1 MRHDVFDVVGVGMGP
16 SNLAFATAVDEHNET
31 AAEGDRIEALFLEQ
45 KDSFGWHPGMLLEGS
60 TMQIS
65 YLKDLATLRNPRSR
79 FTFVNY
85 LQQAG
90 RLIDFINHQT
100 FFPSR
105 IEFAD
110 YLQWVAASI
119 NSAVKYQR
127 TVIGIEALAE
137 QDRNGA
143 RYRISATG
151 PEGTEEYL
159 TRSVIVATGLA
170 EKLPSWATA
179 GPRLFHNHRLLE
191 HLDKL
196 GEATENRFLVLG
208 SGQSAAEVVQHL
220 HRSYPEAVVE
230 SAFNSFGFSPA
241 DDSPFANRVFD
252 PSAVDDFFYA
262 PDDVRAEL
270 INRHRSTNY
279 SCVDLELINELYA
292 IEYRER
298 VQGPRRL
305 IFRPGTEVL
314 EAVESDAA
322 VSVTLHDR
330 IKGQAENQRYD
341 AVVCATGFN
350 SQGVSGLLRGVGIL
364 GNQTPSFGRDYE
376 LLLDGVPVTGLFV
389 QGPTESTHGLT
400 STLLSNVA
408 VRGGELLNSVLAL
421 REQHGAPAASSLVEQ
436 GA

>member
-1 MRHDVFDVVGVGMGP
+1 MPHEVFDVVGVGMGP
-16 SNLAFATAVDEHNET
+16 SNLAFATAVDEHNESL
-31 AAEGDRIEALFLEQ
+31 AAGDRISAVFLEQ
-45 KDSFGWHPGMLLEGS
+45 KPAFAWHPGMLLSGS

-105 IEFAD
+105 IEFSD
-110 YLQWVAASI
+110 YLNWVAASI
-119 NSAVKYQR
+119 ESAVQYQR
-127 TVIGIEALAE
+127 TVTEIEPLGESSAG
-137 QDRNGA
+137 GA
-143 RYRISATG
+143 RYRVTATG
-151 PEGTEEYL
+151 PDGAEEYFAR
-159 TRSVIVATGLA
+159 TVIAATGLT

-179 GPRLFHNHRLLE
+179 GRRLFHNHRLLE
-191 HLDKL
+191 HLEGI
-196 GEATENRFLVLG
+196 GEVSENRFLVLG

-220 HRSYPEAVVE
+220 HRSYPQAVVE

-252 PSAVDDFFYA
+252 PSAVDDFYFA
-262 PDDVRAEL
+262 PDGVRSEL
-270 INRHRSTNY
+270 IARHRSTNY

-292 IEYRER
+292 IEYQEK

-305 IFRPGTEVL
+305 VFRPGTEVL

-330 IKGQAENQRYD
+330 IKGQAENLRYD
-341 AVVCATGFN
+341 AVVCATGFT
-350 SQGVSGLLRGVGIL
+350 SDGVSGLLRGVGIPAA
-364 GNQTPSFGRDYE
+364 GTPGFARDYQ
-376 LLLDGVPVTGLFV
+376 LLLDGEPMTGLFV
-389 QGPTESTHGLT
+389 QGPTEATHGLT

-421 REQHGAPAASSLVEQ
+421 RERRGALVDQ